1 MTMTLVS
8 TVTAS
13 GFTPSVSFNNIPQ
26 TATDLVF
33 QISARSDANPS
44 STVFLLASI
53 NGGALGL
60 TSSNFLRGS
69 GSAVTSASGSQIGIS
84 SQSTDTASTFGSTT
98 LVFPNYAGSTQ
109 KSFSFDGVS
118 ENNASAAWQYIG
130 AGVWSNTA
138 AITSV
143 SFSPAV
149 SSNFVAGTTISLYTI
164 TKGSGGATVS

>member
-1 MTMTLVS
+1 MTLVS
-8 TVTAS
+8 TTTLTGTAAS
-13 GFTPSVSFNNIPQ
+13 ITFSSIPQ
-26 TATDLVF
+26 TATDLIF

-44 STVFLLASI
+44 STVFIGASI
-53 NGGALGL
+53 NGGAFAD
-60 TSSNFLRGS
+60 TNNIFLRGS
-69 GSAVTSASGSQIGIS
+69 GSAATSSSNSVIAIS
-84 SQSTDTASTFGSTT
+84 SQNSDTANTFGSTT

-118 ENNASAAWQYIG
+118 ENNATAAWQYIA
-130 AGVWSNTA
+130 AGIWAYTT

-143 SFSPAV
+143 SFSPFV